1 MDLKELTK
9 KTADLEGRISGI
21 NKWIKENP
29 LVTDPNAY
37 EITDCNVSFAEC
49 LAEYKKQLGEEVA
62 NSPQISSF
70 ANGKIM
76 NLSEV
81 KKISEGIDEMEKLR
95 GIAHHEFFLTPEAN
109 ALFCGIKE
117 SIRRLDYQIP
127 ETEEMQR
134 TKKELLCK
142 SMSVP
147 FYIWQVQRTEP
158 EYQYDN
164 VEEFSKMK
172 ANLDLYKKEGN
183 TQFVP
188 EIESLFRV
196 IEQNYKYKET
206 KVEKKQA

>member
-1 MDLKELTK
+1 M
-9 KTADLEGRISGI
+9 
-21 NKWIKENP
+21 
-29 LVTDPNAY
+29 Y
-37 EITDCNVSFAEC
+37 VSFAEC

-172 ANLDLYKKEGN
+172 ANLDFYKKEGN

-206 KVEKKQA
+206 KVEKNKPRNLDFFSFPKIKYVV

>member
-1 MDLKELTK
+1 MELEQLRNETQNLSQK
-9 KTADLEGRISGI
+9 ITGI
-21 NKWIKENP
+21 NNWIKGNP

-37 EITDCNVSFAEC
+37 EIMDCNVSFAEC
-49 LAEYKKQLGEEVA
+49 LAEYKKQLGEEVTS
-62 NSPQISSF
+62 SPQIVSF
-70 ANGKIM
+70 ANRKIM

-81 KKISEGIDEMEKLR
+81 QKISEGIDEMEQLR
-95 GIAHHEFFLTPEAN
+95 GIAQHEFFLTPEAN
-109 ALFCGIKE
+109 TLFCSIKE
-117 SIRRLDYQIP
+117 SIRNLDYQIP
-127 ETEEMQR
+127 ETDEMQK

-164 VEEFSKMK
+164 VREFNDMK
-172 ANLDLYKKEGN
+172 AMLDVYKQEGN

-188 EIESLFRV
+188 EIESLFNV